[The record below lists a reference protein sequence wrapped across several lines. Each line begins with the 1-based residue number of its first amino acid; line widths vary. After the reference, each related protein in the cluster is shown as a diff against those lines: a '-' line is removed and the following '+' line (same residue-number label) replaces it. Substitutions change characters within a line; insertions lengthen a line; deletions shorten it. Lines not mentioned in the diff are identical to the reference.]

1 MPAVPAPATV
11 GVAGGVQAEARA
23 EPRLQESSAGWRGPK
38 MKERGQ
44 WANKY
49 EFILAMAGATV
60 GLGNMWRFSY
70 LCYKNGGGAFLV
82 PYTLFMLGCGVP
94 LVLLETAMGQF
105 RVGYTSQVILVYGC
119 IYYIVVLA
127 WAFFYL
133 FSSFS
138 SELPWASC
146 GHTWNTDTCLEMQT
160 GRNASNSSI
169 PGNST
174 SPVQEFWERR
184 VLGVSGGIDEVGGLR
199 WELAL
204 CLFLAW
210 TICYF
215 CVWKG
220 VKTTGK
226 VVYFTATFPYVM
238 LLALLVRGLTLPG
251 AADGLLFY
259 LSPDPTRLADPQV
272 WMDAGSQILLSYGI
286 SVGVLKSLGSYNKY
300 HNDCFK
306 DTFGLCLL
314 NSTTSLLFGV
324 AIFSVLGFMAQ
335 ERNLEVS
342 EVAQAGPG
350 LAFLVYPSALV
361 LMPFPQLWSIC
372 FFLTIILLGVDS
384 QFVCLETLA
393 QGFVDVWPSVLR
405 RGWRQE
411 LLLLLLSLLCFLVGL
426 LLVTEGGVYLFQIF
440 DYYSYSGFILLLIA
454 TFHCVGVGWVYG
466 ADRFYDNIQDMIGY
480 RPWPLIKYCWRY
492 LTPAMC
498 TGTCIFSLVKYT
510 PVKYNSS
517 YVYPGWAYELG
528 WCLALSSV
536 PCVPVWMIY
545 RLSRTAGPLR
555 QVPPTHYSC
564 CNSSQLI
571 YSVEPEI

>member
-1 MPAVPAPATV
+1 
-11 GVAGGVQAEARA
+11 
-23 EPRLQESSAGWRGPK
+23 
-38 MKERGQ
+38 
-44 WANKY
+44 
-49 EFILAMAGATV
+49 
-60 GLGNMWRFSY
+60 
-70 LCYKNGGGAFLV
+70 
-82 PYTLFMLGCGVP
+82 
-94 LVLLETAMGQF
+94 
-105 RVGYTSQVILVYGC
+105 
-119 IYYIVVLA
+119 
-127 WAFFYL
+127 
-133 FSSFS
+133 
-138 SELPWASC
+138 
-146 GHTWNTDTCLEMQT
+146 MQT

-169 PGNST
+169 RGNST

-259 LSPDPTRLADPQV
+259 LSPDPTRLADPQGRV
-272 WMDAGSQILLSYGI
+272 RAVPAQQHHQPAVRGGHLLRAWLHGT
-286 SVGVLKSLGSYNKY
+286 
-300 HNDCFK
+300 D
-306 DTFGLCLL
+306 
-314 NSTTSLLFGV
+314 
-324 AIFSVLGFMAQ
+324 
-335 ERNLEVS
+335 RNLEVS

-555 QVPPTHYSC
+555 QRLRLLSHPPRDPTRKQNPESYPLTYDPSR
-564 CNSSQLI
+564 LGAETEKTTETG
-571 YSVEPEI
+571 EP